1 MDITTQTL
9 NFLSF
14 LANIA
19 GGYGIAIIIIT
30 VVIRLALWGQG
41 EKQQRSMRK
50 MQELSPKLKYIQ
62 ERYKNDPQ
70 KMQMKMQEFYKEND
84 FNPFSGCLPLLIQLP
99 IFILLYQAL
108 ISPQFIQIAGDSSFL
123 FIKRLDNVWKSY
135 SGQNNDGVFSVTAHD
150 TFGIPSKITVKMK
163 DGKTTDVKI
172 INAARGA
179 ITVKGEIEPSKPM
192 DLKLSLDSIKQLD
205 FEGKDN
211 IASANISVINNSTK
225 EMENVEFVR
234 DGGNLIGTVPTN
246 KAETAYHYDVL
257 LLILLFAL
265 SMVFATKV
273 TTSISKKSKVQM
285 DAQQQAMQ
293 NTMGTVMPIVL
304 TGTFLFIP
312 IPAGVLLY
320 LVVSN
325 IIQIFQT
332 IYINKKIDSETEN
345 ADNNV
350 DKKYDL
356 ENTKKVEVK
365 NIKNSDDNNDSK

>member
-70 KMQMKMQEFYKEND
+70 KMQMKMQEFYKQND
-84 FNPFSGCLPLLIQLP
+84 FNPFSGCLPLIIQLP

-123 FIKRLDNVWKSY
+123 FIQRLDNVWKSY
-135 SGQNNDGVFSVTAHD
+135 SGKNNDGVFSVTAHD

-163 DGKTTDVKI
+163 DGQTADVKI

-179 ITVKGEIEPSKPM
+179 IKVKGEIEPSKPM
-192 DLKLSLDSIKQLD
+192 DLKLSFDSIKGLD
-205 FEGKDN
+205 FEQKDN

-225 EMENVEFVR
+225 EMENVDFVR
-234 DGGNLIGTVPTN
+234 DGGNLVGNIPTN

-257 LLILLFAL
+257 FLIILFAL
-265 SMVFATKV
+265 SMIFATKV
-273 TTSISKKSKVQM
+273 TTSISKKSKVQP

-332 IYINKKIDSETEN
+332 IYINKKIDAEDEKS
-345 ADNNV
+345 NNDV

-356 ENTKKVEVK
+356 ENAKQVEVK
-365 NIKNSDDNNDSK
+365 NIKNNDDNSDNK

>member
-1 MDITTQTL
+1 MDITTYTL
-9 NFLSF
+9 KFLSI

-30 VVIRLALWGQG
+30 VAIRLALWGQG

-70 KMQMKMQEFYKEND
+70 KMQMKMQEFYKDND
-84 FNPFSGCLPLLIQLP
+84 FNPFSGCLPLIIQLP

-123 FIKRLDNVWKSY
+123 FINRLDNVWKSY
-135 SGQNNDGVFSVTAHD
+135 SGKNNDGTFSVAAHD
-150 TFGIPSKITVKMK
+150 TFGIPAKITVTMK
-163 DGKTTDVKI
+163 DGKKVDVKI
-172 INAARGA
+172 NNPLRGA
-179 ITVKGEIEPSKPM
+179 VKVEGEIEPSKPM
-192 DLKLSLDSIKQLD
+192 ELKLSLDSIRQLD
-205 FEGKDN
+205 FEEKDN
-211 IASANISVINNSTK
+211 IASAKISVINNATK
-225 EMENVEFVR
+225 EMEDVDFIR
-234 DGGNLIGTVPTN
+234 KGGSLFATIPTN
-246 KAETAYHYDVL
+246 KAETAYHFDVL
-257 LLILLFAL
+257 ALIILFAI
-265 SMVFATKV
+265 SMIFATKV

-304 TGTFLFIP
+304 TGTFLFFP

-325 IIQIFQT
+325 IIQICQT
-332 IYINKKIDSETEN
+332 IYINKKIDEEDEKKNTGF
-345 ADNNV
+345 

-356 ENTKKVEVK
+356 DNAKQVEVK
-365 NIKNSDDNNDSK
+365 DIKNKDDDNK